1 MILTLT
7 YLLVFGPSFALA
19 QTACTAKNAKGTCIA
34 TSSCS
39 GTSVAGLCPGAA
51 NIQCCIPKGTA
62 CTANGKSGSCIA
74 TSSCAGTSVAG
85 LCPGAA
91 NIQCCVAA
99 GGTSGS
105 SSGLCG
111 SYVGAAVSSIKGNNN
126 VMYSVVKI
134 RQEHLTNPG
143 IYSSAPTAA
152 DNTMTTSTACAFDKM
167 AMLCCCWRSIKGN
180 NNVMYS
186 VVKIRQEHLTNPGIY
201 SSAPTAAD
209 NTMTTSTACAFD
221 KMASAAKQAGARV
234 TVTSG
239 FRTVARQEYFWNC
252 YQTKACNNGNL
263 AARPGT
269 SKHGRGVAL
278 DLNTNCGS
286 QTGAKPN
293 CGGSSVYQWLKNN
306 GHKYGFKRTVQSEPW
321 HWEYVGASATPSSFT

>member
-7 YLLVFGPSFALA
+7 YLLVFGPAFALA

-39 GTSVAGLCPGAA
+39 GTSVAG
-51 NIQCCIPKGTA
+51 TA
-62 CTANGKSGSCIA
+62 CTANGKSGTCIA

-91 NIQCCVAA
+91 NIRCCVAA
-99 GGTSGS
+99 GGSSGS

-111 SYVGAAVSSIKGNNN
+111 SYVGVAVSSIKGNNN

-134 RQEHLTNPG
+134 
-143 IYSSAPTAA
+143 
-152 DNTMTTSTACAFDKM
+152 K
-167 AMLCCCWRSIKGN
+167 
-180 NNVMYS
+180 
-186 VVKIRQEHLTNPGIY
+186 QEHLTNPGIY

-221 KMASAAKQAGARV
+221 KMASAAKQAGV
-234 TVTSG
+234 KITVTSG

-269 SKHGRGVAL
+269 SNHGRGVAL

-293 CGGSSVYQWLKNN
+293 CGGSGVYQWLKNN

-321 HWEYVGASATPSSFT
+321 HWEYAGASTTPSSFT